1 MRETVVTKTRIRPR
15 IAPFLLAAALVA
27 VAAVPASG
35 LAAGEEATSQDV
47 EAARRCAVETRA
59 AGYAFGE
66 VRDSVRAGG
75 TTRAQALLAAAED
88 SLHSARSACRD
99 NAEVSL
105 DLEVLAAEAAGL
117 RQSLSAAPR

>member
-1 MRETVVTKTRIRPR
+1 MTKTRIRTR
-15 IAPFLLAAALVA
+15 TARFLVAATLAAVAL
-27 VAAVPASG
+27 VPASG

-75 TTRAQALLAAAED
+75 TTRAQALLTAAED
-88 SLHSARSACRD
+88 SLQNARSACRGNPD
-99 NAEVSL
+99 VSS
-105 DLEVLAAEAAGL
+105 DLEVLAGEVAGL
-117 RQSLSAAPR
+117 RQSLSSAPR